1 MITTVSFS
9 LLPQVACK
17 LINSLFTY

>member
-1 MITTVSFS
+1 MITDVSFS

-17 LINSLFTY
+17 LINSLSTY

>member
-1 MITTVSFS
+1 MITAVSCS